1 MAIINLWPCPGIVAP
16 VVIVVIV
23 VIVAIVVRVV
33 RVAIVISNCTL
44 LAGFRVLLVKL
55 LLVT

>member
-23 VIVAIVVRVV
+23 VIVAIVVRV
-33 RVAIVISNCTL
+33 AIVISNCTL